1 MAFDTPQ
8 LLYALSALMIF
19 LGLLGTVLPML
30 PGVPLAF
37 LGMLLAAWVGDFR
50 EISVHTVIVLAVLT
64 ALSLAIDLLASA
76 WGAKRAGASK
86 TAMLGAG
93 IGAYVLTELP
103 GDLLKP
109 YVAAYLALM
118 GVYVLLKAL
127 REIEPIHVE
136 KRVGPLGFVGGLI
149 DAIGGGGWGPIVT
162 STLLARGNH
171 TRYTIGTVNAVEF
184 FVTLTSSAVFIAAI
198 GVQHWNIVLGLAL
211 GGLCAAPV
219 AGYLAKRV
227 PHRPMMAAVGLLII
241 GSSGYTLWKTFL
253 A

>member
-50 EISVHTVIVLAVLT
+50 EISVLTVIMLAVLT

-93 IGAYVLTELP
+93 IGGMVGVMLFNLP
-103 GDLLKP
+103 G
-109 YVAAYLALM
+109 
-118 GVYVLLKAL
+118 
-127 REIEPIHVE
+127 
-136 KRVGPLGFVGGLI
+136 
-149 DAIGGGGWGPIVT
+149 
-162 STLLARGNH
+162 
-171 TRYTIGTVNAVEF
+171 
-184 FVTLTSSAVFIAAI
+184 
-198 GVQHWNIVLGLAL
+198 
-211 GGLCAAPV
+211 
-219 AGYLAKRV
+219 
-227 PHRPMMAAVGLLII
+227 LII
-241 GSSGYTLWKTFL
+241 GPFMGAMAAELAKGKPLKQAGKIGVATWIGMTVGMVLNIGLAFAMLGIFLFALWF
-253 A
+253 